1 MKAILHLSPLLLLL
15 SVFVSCSRI
24 GRSNAASDMPLQVI
38 EDVAYGNDPEQ
49 RLDILMPKERSQ
61 HTKVLIFLHGGS
73 WKRGD
78 KSDYNSALRSF
89 AQRGITIVNMNYRL
103 AEKNKNKFPAQMDD
117 ITKAID
123 FLVSRASDLSIDM
136 TTIGLAGH
144 SAGGH
149 LALLYSYHFNK
160 SGRVKAVAALA
171 PVSDLAEAGRSD
183 RAEYLNP
190 IVNFLGKK
198 FKQDSILWIQASPYW
213 MATKLAVP
221 TILFHGTEDRVV
233 PYIQSVKLEQ
243 RLQELKVP
251 SKFIEYDAGHVWLGS
266 DLADTREN
274 VIKWMNMY
282 LN

>member
-1 MKAILHLSPLLLLL
+1 
-15 SVFVSCSRI
+15 
-24 GRSNAASDMPLQVI
+24 MPLQVI

-89 AQRGITIVNMNYRL
+89 AQRGIAIVNMNYRL

-123 FLVSRASDLSIDM
+123 FLVSKANDLSIDM

-149 LALLYSYHFNK
+149 LALLYSYHFNT

-183 RAEYLNP
+183 RSDYLSP
-190 IVNFLGKK
+190 IINFLGKK

-213 MATKLAVP
+213 MATKLSVP
-221 TILFHGTEDRVV
+221 TILFHGTEDKVV
-233 PYIQSVKLEQ
+233 PYNQSVKLEK

-251 SKFIEYDAGHVWLGS
+251 TKYIEYDAGHVWLGS
-266 DLADTREN
+266 DLVDTREN
-274 VIKWMNMY
+274 VIKWMNTY
-282 LN
+282 VN